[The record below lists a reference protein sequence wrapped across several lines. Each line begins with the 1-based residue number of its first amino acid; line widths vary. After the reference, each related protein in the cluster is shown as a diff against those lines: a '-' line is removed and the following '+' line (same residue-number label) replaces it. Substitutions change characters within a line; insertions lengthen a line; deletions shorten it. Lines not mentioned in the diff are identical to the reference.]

1 MKKFLTVLCALLL
14 VPTLAT
20 ANSNMVSISEL
31 RQQVGAMGRWIQTYT
46 DQKGRTVDVDI
57 SPILPDIEA
66 VPVITVQKPENA
78 RQSVDRVC
86 IPSMTTEKYEDD
98 AIVVDYAN
106 ADTGDQMKI
115 QFFEIT
121 DQMIRIEY
129 QNTKTK
135 MQSDPNAFETTS
147 GRAICSNEVD
157 WAKAYLDGYD
167 LTPQEAVEHANNEM
181 TKLFPNW
188 NLQLEA
194 EWIEIVNNSVP
205 LYVCEMRQRIEDIPV
220 LIGAQSPVIAV
231 RDSEFKKP
239 KIWGKIGNS
248 RWGDFRMPTWGFHYW
263 VDGSYSFIMVPL
275 LLKDVLETDVPL
287 SSFERVIQSIEAQIE
302 AGHIRQI
309 YALRF
314 GYCCYEGKS
323 GETELHP
330 VWEVECEYYY
340 SAKTKTESYDER
352 YGEIPVTSE
361 LYYRTMIVNAQTGE
375 FVDPAKLM
383 DRVFD
388 CPDTITWED
397 VQ

>member
-1 MKKFLTVLCALLL
+1 MKKLLTMVCTLLL
-14 VPTLAT
+14 MPTLAT
-20 ANSNMVSISEL
+20 ANSKMVSISEL
-31 RQQVGAMGRWIQTYT
+31 RQQVEAMGRWTQTYT

-78 RQSVDRVC
+78 RQSVDGVC

-98 AIVVDYAN
+98 AIVVDYTN
-106 ADTGDQMKI
+106 ADTGEQMTI

-121 DQMIRIEY
+121 DQMIKINY

-157 WAKAYLDGYD
+157 WAKAYLDGYN
-167 LTPQEAVEHANNEM
+167 LTPQEAVEHANDEM

-194 EWIEIVNNSVP
+194 AWIEIVNNSVP
-205 LYVCEMRQRIEDIPV
+205 LYACEMRQCIAGIPV
-220 LIGAQSPVIAV
+220 LMGAQSPVIAV
-231 RDSEFKKP
+231 RDAEFKKP
-239 KIWGKIGNS
+239 KSWGKIGNS
-248 RWGDFRMPTWGFHYW
+248 RWGDFQMPTWGFYYR

-275 LLKDVLETDVPL
+275 LLKDVLKTNVPL

-302 AGHIRQI
+302 AGHIRKI

-330 VWEVECEYYY
+330 VWEAECEYYY

-352 YGEIPVTSE
+352 YGEMPVTSG
-361 LYYRTMIVNAQTGE
+361 LYYRTMIVDAQTGE